1 MNVQEVVALLICF
14 FIMLSLIKLKQII
27 KRSVNRKGGRE

>member
-1 MNVQEVVALLICF
+1 MNVQEVVTLLICF

-27 KRSVNRKGGRE
+27 KRSVNRKEGRE

>member
-14 FIMLSLIKLKQII
+14 FIMLSLIKLKHTI
-27 KRSVNRKGGRE
+27 KRSINEKEVTK